1 MRQAFYFLFLK
12 GFKVDAA
19 GFYLVSPIKIV
30 DAPYGPMLKGLGKTL
45 MRPLFILFC
54 RPNVDAAVIFFTNC
68 RYLG

>member
-30 DAPYGPMLKGLGKTL
+30 DAPYGPMLNGLGKTL
-45 MRPLFILFC
+45 MRSLFILFG
-54 RPNVDAAVIFFTNC
+54 RSNVDAAGFFFTNC
-68 RYLG
+68 RYFG